1 MTLQEFLATASSD
14 NVVAL
19 QQARDYQTGS
29 DYMIPA
35 TTVNQVLAQLNMT
48 GVISDLSKAD
58 AVRKEGLMGV
68 ISYEDHP
75 ARHKLSSVLL
85 SIQGNHDFNFIE
97 GTTAGDG
104 NLMMLDWLIGVAMV
118 DYAQQLTVFKQTMQS
133 LANRKVKPFI
143 NTTLHDV
150 LIVREQCPM
159 KPVQSVGKFAIIE
172 TSDDVENHN
181 PRLFAFNER
190 LHRWQRVN
198 SFYNVSATGK
208 YEAEIPPQW
217 INSALMVD
225 DAYGVIN
232 VGG

>member
-19 QQARDYQTGS
+19 QQARDYQVGS
-29 DYMIPA
+29 NQLIPA

-48 GVISDLSKAD
+48 GVLQDI
-58 AVRKEGLMGV
+58 AVDTL
-68 ISYEDHP
+68 HP
-75 ARHKLSSVLL
+75 ARHKIASVLL
-85 SIQGNHDFNFIE
+85 SVQGNHDFNFIE
-97 GTTAGDG
+97 GTVAGDG
-104 NLMMLDWLIGVAMV
+104 NLMVLDWLIGVAMV
-118 DYAQQLTVFKQTMQS
+118 DYAQQLTVFKQTMQA
-133 LANRKVKPFI
+133 LANRKVAPFI

-208 YEAEIPPQW
+208 YEAEIPSQW
-217 INSALMVD
+217 INSTLMVD

>member
-19 QQARDYQTGS
+19 QQARDYQVGS
-29 DYMIPA
+29 NQLIPA

-48 GVISDLSKAD
+48 GVLQDI
-58 AVRKEGLMGV
+58 AVDTL
-68 ISYEDHP
+68 HP
-75 ARHKLSSVLL
+75 ARHKIASVLL
-85 SIQGNHDFNFIE
+85 SVQGNHDFNFIE
-97 GTTAGDG
+97 GTVAGDG
-104 NLMMLDWLIGVAMV
+104 NLLMLDWLIGVAMV
-118 DYAQQLTVFKQTMQS
+118 DYAQQLTVFKQTMQA
-133 LANRKVKPFI
+133 LANRKVAPFI

-172 TSDDVENHN
+172 TSNDLENHN

-208 YEAEIPPQW
+208 YEAEIPSQW
-217 INSALMVD
+217 INSTLMVD